1 MRRHTADPLD
11 DAIGD
16 ASPRRPQPQPWKR
29 MGWKDGL
36 IYLLETK
43 GRATSPRKGR
53 HKPVSMKTI
62 EKREIDLFAAF
73 GQLQQMGFHLRT
85 LDNFKKKHVE
95 ALARKWE
102 ADGLSAST
110 IQNRI
115 SVLRTLAEWLGK
127 TGMIGRSTEFVADPK
142 SVTRTAAATYDH
154 SWTAAGVDVE
164 AVMRMVSATDKY
176 VGMQLRLCLAFA
188 LRREEAVMFKPH
200 RADKGMYIEVVDG
213 TKGGRPRVVMIRTEA
228 QRRVLEEAKAF
239 VKGVNGHVGSP
250 SRDLKSAIRRFGYVL
265 GKCGVTKAGLGI
277 TAHGLRHETLCNLFE
292 DLAGVPAPIRVAN
305 PREVLAQADPDKV
318 ELARAAVAEMAGH
331 ARISISSSYLG
342 GMLGRDRE
350 PSPAEKRY
358 MAQWTRFFELHARS
372 LLTESEKLEKLRLRK
387 ILRLDEDKG
396 DAPGHEELPTPAGS
410 DEVNLAAGGA

>member
-1 MRRHTADPLD
+1 
-11 DAIGD
+11 
-16 ASPRRPQPQPWKR
+16 

-62 EKREIDLFAAF
+62 EKREIELFAAF
-73 GQLQQMGFHLRT
+73 GQLAQMGFHLRT

-95 ALARKWE
+95 ALSRKWE

-127 TGMIGRSTEFVADPK
+127 SGMIGRSTDFVADPK

-154 SWTAAGVDVE
+154 SWSAAGVDVE

-358 MAQWTRFFELHARS
+358 MAHWTRFFELHARS
-372 LLTESEKLEKLRLRK
+372 LLTESEKLEKSRLRK

-396 DAPGHEELPTPAGS
+396 DEPGHEELPTPAGS